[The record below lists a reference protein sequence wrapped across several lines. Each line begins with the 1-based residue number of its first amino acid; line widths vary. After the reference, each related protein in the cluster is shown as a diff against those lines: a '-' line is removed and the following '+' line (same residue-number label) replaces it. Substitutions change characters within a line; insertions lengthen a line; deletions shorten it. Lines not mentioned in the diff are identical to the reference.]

1 MSNTALNLDESSVE
15 QVVNHIRD
23 RIVSGDFSP
32 NMKLRPNEIADQ
44 CGTSFIPV
52 REAMRVLET
61 EGLITYIHN
70 RGAFATP
77 ISESDLQDLYS
88 IRIELEPT
96 TVAISNPFTP
106 GEIAE
111 LAKILSKIV
120 RARERNEDDQIMR
133 LNREFHFG
141 IYKKS
146 NSPRRIKLI
155 EQLLSHADRYQRL
168 SLQYRHDAA
177 DTEHQE
183 ILNHLSLGNNVAA
196 AHSLSSHLKT
206 TAKLLTAAFDDIK
219 NCL

>member
-1 MSNTALNLDESSVE
+1 MSNTATKLEDSSVE
-15 QVVNHIRD
+15 QALIYIRNS
-23 RIVSGDFSP
+23 IVSGEFSP
-32 NMKLRPNEIADQ
+32 NTKLRPNKIADQ

-52 REAMRVLET
+52 REAMRVLES

-70 RGAFATP
+70 RGAFVTS
-77 ISESDLQDLYS
+77 ISKSDLQDLYS

-111 LAKILSKIV
+111 LAKILSKIDK
-120 RARERNEDDQIMR
+120 ARELGADSHIIQ
-133 LNREFHFG
+133 LNQEFHFG

-146 NSPRRIKLI
+146 NSPRRIRLI
-155 EQLLSHADRYQRL
+155 EQLWSHADRYQRL

-177 DTEHQE
+177 ASEHQE

-206 TAKLLTAAFDDIK
+206 TATLLTAAFDGNK